1 MPDSG
6 QQPCI
11 AGVGTIL
18 IDYLARVDDDFLK
31 TVGGKTGGSSP
42 VTPEESDALLAR
54 LVNPQKAPGGS
65 APNTLA
71 ALEAWGVNV
80 RLVGMTGHDEE
91 SAFCRACFA
100 DTAGFKYHPELPTG
114 RCISLV
120 SPDGE
125 RTMRTM
131 LGASVAMTGTE
142 ITAQDF
148 AGASLLLFEGYL
160 FYNQELSAAILNLAK
175 ELSLPVAFDLSA
187 HELVCRYRTEMKQ
200 ALKNTAILFA
210 NRDEA
215 AALLEADSTAADEE
229 LLSGLAAYA
238 PLAVL
243 KLGSRGAMIRQGDT
257 AITVAPVPVEN
268 PVDTTGAGDLWQ
280 AGFLYGLLRGKPLS
294 LCGKFASAAAAG
306 IVKVMGARL
315 DKNTLNE
322 LQQQFTIWENSSDE

>member
-1 MPDSG
+1 MPDPG
-6 QQPCI
+6 QPCI

-18 IDYLARVDDDFLK
+18 IDYLAQVDDEFLK

-42 VTPEESDALLAR
+42 VAPEESDALLAR

-71 ALEAWGVNV
+71 ALEAWGVKV
-80 RLVGMTGHDEE
+80 RLIGMTGHDEE
-91 SAFCRACFA
+91 SEFCRACFA
-100 DTAGFKYHPELPTG
+100 DTAGFKYHPVLPTG

-120 SPDGE
+120 SADGE

-131 LGASVAMTGTE
+131 LGASVAMTETD
-142 ITAQDF
+142 ITVQDF

-160 FYNQELSAAILNLAK
+160 FYNQELSAEILKLA
-175 ELSLPVAFDLSA
+175 ENFALPVAFDLSA
-187 HELVCRYRTEMKQ
+187 HELVSRYRTEMKQ
-200 ALKNTAILFA
+200 ALKKVAILFA

-215 AALLEADSTAADEE
+215 AALLEADNSATDEE
-229 LLSGLAAYA
+229 LLSGLAACA
-238 PLAVL
+238 PLTVL
-243 KLGSRGAMIRQGDT
+243 KLGRRGALIRQGDT
-257 AITVAPVPVEN
+257 TITIASVPVPV

-280 AGFLYGLLRGKPLS
+280 AGFLYGYLRGKPLP

-322 LQQQFTIWENSSDE
+322 LHQQFTIWENSSDE